1 MTQQTPTGPQTA
13 GTGGRPGQMTAVMRA
28 MAAQAGPKVLRIGL
42 VQGGKVIEERVI
54 KQRVHVTVGPSEK
67 SMFVLPTKSVP
78 PNFKL
83 FEIVGNDYVLNFL
96 DGMGGRV
103 ALKTGI
109 SDLSALRGQAKRVQ
123 QGPAQAYQVALSEE
137 ARGKV
142 VIGETTFLFQFVAP
156 PPIQPKPQLPSSV
169 RGGLAIDWTTTI
181 IAAFSF
187 LFHFGLVGSIYSD
200 WMDPVLDDESNTA
213 QLLESLKQLPPPP
226 PVETPVETVDD
237 AATATTDAKTDAP
250 KQQASKGG
258 GGGPSPTKGG
268 GGGNVS
274 DAKAAAISNELNQLN
289 VEMLA
294 ALNASGSSTDRVLQ
308 GGDVPTGLLD
318 NAAAS
323 NQGVGS
329 NGVAG
334 LNMGGSGP
342 GTVRPGQGGSG
353 GLASIGNTGKGEGP
367 AGSGEQKAVKGPVGN
382 ASVGGAAVSG
392 GSVANASAVVAKMAA
407 GFRRCYNRGLQE
419 NPDMKGS
426 VRITAKIGPNGEVL
440 GASPS
445 GGGGLSGT
453 VISCVTARVASA
465 QFSPPEGGGATIVIP
480 VSFFP
485 Q

>member
-1 MTQQTPTGPQTA
+1 MTQQTPQGAPASGA
-13 GTGGRPGQMTAVMRA
+13 GGAQRPGQMTAVMRA
-28 MAAQAGPKVLRIGL
+28 MAQQAGPKVLRIGL

-54 KQRVHVTVGPSEK
+54 KQRTHVTVGPSEK

-83 FEIVGNDYVLNFL
+83 FELVGNDYCINFL

-109 SDLSALRGQAKRVQ
+109 SDLSALRGQARRVQ
-123 QGPAQAYQVALSEE
+123 QGPAQAYQVTLSEE

-169 RGGLAIDWTTTI
+169 RGGLMIDWTTTI

-187 LFHFGLVGSIYSD
+187 LFHFGLVGSMYSD

-226 PVETPVETVDD
+226 PVENPTETPEEVSTATAADKPVETPK
-237 AATATTDAKTDAP
+237 AA
-250 KQQASKGG
+250 
-258 GGGPSPTKGG
+258 G
-268 GGGNVS
+268 GGGNPTKGNTGGGSVS
-274 DAKAAAISNELNQLN
+274 DSKAAAISNELNQLN

-334 LNMGGSGP
+334 LNMGSGGP
-342 GTVRPGQGGSG
+342 GTVRPGEAGSG
-353 GLASIGNTGKGEGP
+353 GLGSIGNTGKGEGP
-367 AGSGEQKAVKGPVGN
+367 AGAGSAAVVKGPTGN

-419 NPDMKGS
+419 NPEMKGS

-453 VISCVTARVASA
+453 VISCVAARVASS

>member
-1 MTQQTPTGPQTA
+1 MTQQTPQTQGA
-13 GTGGRPGQMTAVMRA
+13 PGARPGQMTAVMRA
-28 MAAQAGPKVLRIGL
+28 ISQQSGPKVLRIGL
-42 VQGGKVIEERVI
+42 VQGGKVIEERVV
-54 KQRVHVTVGPSEK
+54 KQRTHVTVGPSEK

-83 FEIVGNDYVLNFL
+83 FELVGNDYCLNFL

-109 SDLSALRGQAKRVQ
+109 SDLSALRGQARRVQ

-169 RGGLAIDWTTTI
+169 RGGTSIDWTTTI

-200 WMDPVLDDESNTA
+200 WMDPVLDDDTNTA
-213 QLLESLKQLPPPP
+213 QLIESLKQLPPPP
-226 PVETPVETVDD
+226 PVETPTETVSEVSTGPADKE
-237 AATATTDAKTDAP
+237 AEKP
-250 KQQASKGG
+250 KAQSGG
-258 GGGPSPTKGG
+258 GGSPAKGNTGG
-268 GGGNVS
+268 GSVS
-274 DAKAAAISNELNQLN
+274 DAKAAAISNELNSLN

-294 ALNASGSSTDRVLQ
+294 ALNASGSSTDRVLS

-318 NAAAS
+318 NAAAA
-323 NQGVGS
+323 NQGIGS

-334 LNMGGSGP
+334 LNMGGPGS
-342 GTVRPGQGGSG
+342 GTVRPGEAGSG
-353 GLASIGNTGKGEGP
+353 GLGSIGNTGKGEGP
-367 AGSGEQKAVKGPVGN
+367 ANAGQAAVVKGPTGN
-382 ASVGGAAVSG
+382 ANVGGANVSG
-392 GSVANASAVVAKMAA
+392 GSVANASSVVAKMAA

-426 VRITAKIGPNGEVL
+426 IRITAKIGPNGEVL
-440 GASPS
+440 GASAS

-453 VISCVTARVASA
+453 VVSCVTARVGSA